1 MDNNKYYRNMEE
13 DEIDLID
20 LIIVLLKHWKSI
32 ILCTLVF
39 MLIGGGVSVLKNG
52 GTSADS
58 GTFAAAD
65 AAQQEADIRAG
76 YELVI
81 AQYESE
87 SKLYGMKADIF
98 NEYSEAVSML
108 GEEIDRLNSI
118 DKTDEDARLQCLVK
132 ISSLQN
138 AVNNANGLLN
148 YYSKL
153 TKPAELQSYE
163 DYKADIIKAEDKTSH
178 ARISLKYVLIGLVA
192 GGFLSCAGWGMLYL
206 LDGKIKTVSDVERYG
221 VNILGSPDKVGFI
234 AANVKNYIS
243 EDIKSVLITGTLPED
258 VLKNV
263 ADAVRMTAGI
273 DDVRF
278 ASGLNYNADT
288 AIILSDVDAVV
299 LVERLKT
306 TRQNDLKEELAMVS
320 GAGKMLIGVAV

>member
-1 MDNNKYYRNMEE
+1 MDNNKYYRNMED

-132 ISSLQN
+132 ISSLQS
-138 AVNNANGLLN
+138 AVNNANDLLS

-163 DYKADIIKAEDKTSH
+163 DYKAEIMKAEGSWSYG
-178 ARISLKYVLIGLVA
+178 RISLKYVLIGLVA

-320 GAGKMLIGVAV
+320 SAGKTLIGVAV